1 MTPPILLQLRV
12 TLYTR
17 APEAF
22 AFELSERFRQLR
34 IAGMVDGRVL
44 PDGEVSALL
53 RGLTSLA
60 GEAIPS
66 LTRRNPSVALDV
78 VEVARLA
85 SLRAGVEQALVARA
99 PHLGPMLEVFGAR
112 PAARQ
117 YRLSTWLT
125 DFAAV
130 TGRLR
135 RVSLDDFV
143 DDVGE
148 GLNSWAEYDKGE
160 GRWQFH
166 ESGSEEVWL
175 LLYAASGSDD
185 LAVRKGKRWL
195 HSFDHKDGDA
205 WGELPKM
212 IGVPEDACFDA
223 EIRAWA
229 ESEEAMDVFD
239 FVDLCNARAHA
250 LGCELRLFSVETH
263 GDDHLFVALPPLAC
277 KSAVERGLLE
287 VTPYLPHLSTMPRWS
302 LWHAGVVLLAGV
314 LALAVAYA
322 LYPAARTS
330 IEAVCL
336 LGPLFLVIIL
346 GNRWIERTLAA
357 RFPAVARALESL
369 RAR

>member
-1 MTPPILLQLRV
+1 MVHRILLQLRL

-53 RGLTSLA
+53 HGLTSLA

-66 LTRRNPSVALDV
+66 LTRRNPSVALNV

-99 PHLGPMLEVFGAR
+99 PHLGPLLEVFGAR

-135 RVSLDDFV
+135 KVSPDDFV
-143 DDVGE
+143 DAVGE
-148 GLNSWAEYDKGE
+148 GLDPWAEYDKIE

-166 ESGSEEVWL
+166 ESGSAEVRWL
-175 LLYAASGSDD
+175 LSAIGCEDD
-185 LAVRKGKRWL
+185 LATHKGKRWV
-195 HSFDHKDGDA
+195 HTFDHRDGDA
-205 WGELPKM
+205 WEELPKM
-212 IGVPEDACFDA
+212 IGVPEDEDFDA
-223 EIRAWA
+223 ELQAWR
-229 ESEEAMDVFD
+229 ESEETMDVFD

-287 VTPYLPHLSTMPRWS
+287 VTPYVPHLSTRPRWS

-314 LALAVAYA
+314 LALALAYA

-336 LGPLFLVIIL
+336 LGPLMLAIIW

-357 RFPAVARALESL
+357 RFPAVVRALKSL
-369 RAR
+369 RER